1 MIYIL
6 FFLLLLIGYLSKKNS
21 NNTILKLL
29 CFCIWLII
37 GLRNFDCFPDTMGYV
52 SDFDYFKKMS
62 LDKIWDF
69 SKTKTEPLY
78 VILSW
83 LPSII
88 SDNYQVFLL
97 FWSLF
102 PSIGL
107 YFFCKQNL
115 ETPKDYAVA
124 FLIVFVLGYFAFVA
138 SGIRQAAALS
148 LVMIS
153 YRYLMKITTSRDFLI
168 ANNFAFI
175 KFLALITIAFTIHN
189 STLVFL
195 AVFFIRLLPFYSWY
209 ILIAIGA
216 VSIGNLFHL
225 EQFTIVSAMLL
236 GDRFDHYGTSIVS
249 ELSLS
254 GYFVQLFLFL
264 LCYVKRADLIYNSKE
279 NVFFLN
285 MMLVGLI
292 FQAMTGVIGE
302 MFRIAFYFNMFA
314 MILVPRA
321 LAEYR
326 KSRLG
331 RFIVYLF
338 ILSCFIYLFF
348 LSSSNLP
355 AYGSSISLL

>member
-1 MIYIL
+1 
-6 FFLLLLIGYLSKKNS
+6 
-21 NNTILKLL
+21 
-29 CFCIWLII
+29 
-37 GLRNFDCFPDTMGYV
+37 
-52 SDFDYFKKMS
+52 
-62 LDKIWDF
+62 
-69 SKTKTEPLY
+69 
-78 VILSW
+78 
-83 LPSII
+83 
-88 SDNYQVFLL
+88 
-97 FWSLF
+97 
-102 PSIGL
+102 
-107 YFFCKQNL
+107 
-115 ETPKDYAVA
+115 
-124 FLIVFVLGYFAFVA
+124 
-138 SGIRQAAALS
+138 
-148 LVMIS
+148 
-153 YRYLMKITTSRDFLI
+153 
-168 ANNFAFI
+168 
-175 KFLALITIAFTIHN
+175 
-189 STLVFL
+189 
-195 AVFFIRLLPFYSWY
+195 
-209 ILIAIGA
+209 
-216 VSIGNLFHL
+216 
-225 EQFTIVSAMLL
+225 MLL

-348 LSSSNLP
+348 LSSSNLQ
-355 AYGSSISLL
+355 AYESSISLL